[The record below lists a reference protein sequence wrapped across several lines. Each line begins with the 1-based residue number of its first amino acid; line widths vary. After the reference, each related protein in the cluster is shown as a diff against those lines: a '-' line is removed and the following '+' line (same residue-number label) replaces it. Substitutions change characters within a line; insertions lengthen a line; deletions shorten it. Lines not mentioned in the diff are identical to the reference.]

1 MSDHIRPDA
10 RKKPGEPSSGPNEG
24 GDKNERPAR
33 LIDVAQLANVSRAT
47 AARALGKYGLVGD
60 KTREKVLEA
69 AQTLNYRTNDI
80 ARSMRSG
87 RTSTIGVVIAD
98 IANSFFNNSIRAII
112 ETATRYGYKILVLNT
127 DDNPE
132 RELEAVHVLTEKRVD
147 GLIVVPSSVADT
159 DHLTTMGEYGVPF
172 ILLDRR
178 IEGLETASITTDDVA
193 GSRLA
198 IEHLLAKGHENIGL
212 LVASESARG
221 FSFNEPK
228 LIVSTVADRVKGAR
242 LAMAVHGLQ
251 FDARTIVYSQ
261 NAIHLATQA
270 ATALLEHSPALTAI
284 LTTNE
289 EMALG
294 VITACRNLNRKLGQD
309 ISLISIDDTP
319 WAAVFSP
326 AISVVSRPIY
336 ALGEAAVSQLVHEIK
351 TGKPSSALLFQ
362 PQLIVRESV
371 RDLIHS

>member
-1 MSDHIRPDA
+1 MSDHTPEDA
-10 RKKPGEPSSGPNEG
+10 RKNRDEPSSGLNEG
-24 GDKNERPAR
+24 GEKNERPAR

-127 DDNPE
+127 DDNPA

-159 DHLTTMGEYGVPF
+159 GHLTTMGEFGVPF
-172 ILLDRR
+172 VLLDRR
-178 IEGLETASITTDDVA
+178 IEGLETASITTDDVT

-198 IEHLLAKGHENIGL
+198 IEHLLAKGHKNIGL
-212 LVASESARG
+212 LVAAESARG
-221 FSFNEPK
+221 FSFSEPK

-242 LAMAVHGLQ
+242 LAMADHGLQ

-270 ATALLEHSPALTAI
+270 ATALLEHSPTLTAI

-294 VITACRNLNRKLGQD
+294 VITACRNLNRRLGQD

-336 ALGEAAVSQLVHEIK
+336 ALGEAAVSQLVHEIQ
-351 TGKPSSALLFQ
+351 TGTPSSALLFQ
-362 PQLIVRESV
+362 PQLIARESV
-371 RDLIHS
+371 RDLLI